1 MAYVTTSWGRPI
13 QGVSQQ
19 PDRIRLEGQCTKQ
32 LNFQPDV
39 VKGLTRRPATRFV
52 SVLGGIIPQN
62 AKHHSY
68 DRGDESYYMRIDP
81 NTSAP
86 KVFDTK
92 GRAMVVNGTAGYLS
106 VAQPADDIHMHTVG
120 DFTFITNR
128 SVNVTMDVATTPA
141 ESRKGIIYCQYAT
154 YGKEYAIYGD
164 GIQLAYYKTP
174 DGGDASHADAVN
186 TNYVAQRL
194 YTEVVGGHVQGAGGV
209 DAADFPGVPGWS
221 AELHT
226 NCIFLWKTDGSD
238 YKLTT
243 MDSTSGNDLKPIKGS
258 VKAASDLPPKAPEGY
273 IVRITGEGKSTKDD
287 YWVMATNT
295 NDAKVTWRESP
306 QPGIP
311 FKFNAGTMPH
321 VLIRQ
326 SVDGSGIATFQLQP
340 AEWGERE
347 VGGIDSNPVPAFI
360 DPDNPM
366 PIKAVGTFQNRLFF
380 LANESWIASRS
391 GLFFNFWRESGQTAI
406 DTDPLDGYADTDQ
419 VNFLYN
425 YEILNGD
432 LVLFSDKAQF
442 MIKGDKPVTKSTL
455 TLRQITAYPNNIK
468 ANPQAAG
475 ENIFFAFDA
484 AGYTGVRELFTD
496 NYVDTKKAY
505 PVTDYVSRYIPG
517 SCIQMLS
524 SPNFNAMFLRSP
536 SDRSSLWAYN
546 WIWQGEQKVQSAW
559 HQWVMDGDV
568 EYVFFMDDLL
578 YLITNNGGA
587 SQMSYLYM
595 VNDPDD
601 VLAGFIICLDNQSSL
616 TATYNPNEDYWE
628 FTSPFHSYKTPGCVL
643 TSGDPALIGSEI
655 GLISDYPGHFII
667 KERVANRGV
676 NVTVQFGTKYR
687 SEYIPTNPVVKDARE
702 RVIGLD
708 KIILQGIYIHYEQAG
723 FIGASVTPVNNRKLD
738 YTFHGRYMGSDAN
751 LIGTMKIGDGTFRV
765 PVRNRADGLEFVIWS
780 DSPYPLTIRDME
792 CNGTFHQRG
801 QRI

>member
-32 LNFQPDV
+32 VNFQPDV
-39 VKGLTRRPATRFV
+39 VKGLTRRPASRYVGT
-52 SVLGGIIPQN
+52 LGGASSHS

-68 DRGDESYYMRIDP
+68 DRGDESYYMRVDP
-81 NTSAP
+81 SSRTV
-86 KVFDTK
+86 KVWDVK
-92 GRAMVVNGTAGYLS
+92 GRPMIVNGSAAYLN
-106 VAQPADDIHMHTVG
+106 VADPSNDIHMHTVG

-128 SVNVTMDVATTPA
+128 LMNVGMDGALSPA
-141 ESRKGIIYCQYAT
+141 ASLKGIVYCQYAT
-154 YGKEYAIYGD
+154 YGKEYIIFGNGEA
-164 GIQLAYYKTP
+164 LATYKTP
-174 DGGDASHADAVN
+174 DGSDASMSDAVA
-186 TNYVAQRL
+186 TDYVALRL
-194 YTEVVGGHVQGAGGV
+194 YTEIVGGHVHGAGHV
-209 DAADFPGVPGWS
+209 DEADFPGRPGWS

-226 NCIFLWKTDGSD
+226 NCIFIWKTDGSD
-238 YKLTT
+238 FKLTT
-243 MDSTSGNDLKPIKGS
+243 QDSTSGSDLKPVKGS
-258 VKAASDLPPKAPEGY
+258 VKAVSDLPPKAPEGY
-273 IVRITGEGKSTKDD
+273 VLRITGEGKSTKDD
-287 YWVMATNT
+287 YWVRAENT
-295 NDAKVTWRESP
+295 NESKVTWRETV

-311 FKFNAGTMPH
+311 YRFNAATLPH

-326 SVDGSGIATFQLQP
+326 SLDGSGIATFQLKQ
-340 AEWGERE
+340 ADWGERE
-347 VGGIDSNPVPAFI
+347 VGGLDSNPVPSFI
-360 DPDNPM
+360 DPDAPM

-419 VNFLYN
+419 VNYLYN
-425 YEILNGD
+425 YEVLNGD

-505 PVTDYVSRYIPG
+505 PITDYVSRYIPG

-524 SPNFNAMFLRSP
+524 SPNFNSMFIRSP
-536 SDRSSLWAYN
+536 ANRLNLWAYN

-559 HQWVMDGDV
+559 HTWSFNSQI
-568 EYVFFMDDLL
+568 EYVFFIDDLL
-578 YLITNNGGA
+578 YMVTNTAGT

-601 VLAGFIICLDNQSSL
+601 VGTGFIVCLDNQVRVVAS
-616 TATYNPNEDYWE
+616 YNPSEDYWE
-628 FTSPFHSYKTPGCVL
+628 FPPPYNLDGVPSAVL
-643 TSGDPALIGSEI
+643 TSGYSYLIGSEMKLETVA
-655 GLISDYPGHFII
+655 GKFII
-667 KERVANRGV
+667 RERVADRGAEV
-676 NVTVQFGTKYR
+676 SLTFGVKYR
-687 SEYIPTNPVVKDARE
+687 SEYIPTNPVVKDARD

-708 KIILQGIYIHYEQAG
+708 KIIMQGIYIHYEQAG
-723 FIGASVTPVNNRKLD
+723 FIGTTVTPVNNRQLD

-751 LIGTMKIGDGTFRV
+751 LIGTMHIGDGTFRV
-765 PVRNRADGLEFVIWS
+765 PVRNRADGLEFLIWS